1 MGLAI
6 IMISNLLLVQVNSSD
21 SELAYKT
28 LIKLKK
34 DKVMWAVGIGTI
46 LGLVII
52 LYTPLS
58 EFLELA
64 PLGLSEMLKVCGIS
78 IVSILWY
85 EGVKIFKK

>member
-1 MGLAI
+1 
-6 IMISNLLLVQVNSSD
+6 MISNLLLVQVNSSD

-28 LIKLKK
+28 LIKLRK

-58 EFLELA
+58 EFLGLA